1 MLEGLEISEV
11 HLSDID
17 LGDRID
23 ADYFTKENIQ
33 IEKELKDHR
42 STELRNLANFVAS
55 AFYPAATQLYEI
67 GDTPFIR
74 CVDCI
79 NYPLITKSQDNIF
92 ENIPMSFVKDN
103 KGISLLNKNDIVIT
117 KVGSPCFASLVYEHD
132 VVALSRTVMGLKD
145 IHGVNP
151 FYLLAFLR
159 SKFGLS
165 QLMRARELT
174 IQYQLTLERVKRIL
188 VYLPSFDIQTTIESV
203 IKQSIEKQIR
213 SQALYTETEE
223 FLLSELGLKDW
234 QPKNENVSLKRLSD
248 FASSGRLDAE
258 YYQSKYDEIENVI
271 KSYKGG
277 YFFFGETIEYI
288 FTGEYSEEY
297 KSKADDLIFYIRS
310 LNIKNGTI
318 EKDNSHYVSPAIF
331 KKVVKTGNII
341 TSRVGTIGVFAEVD
355 KSLNNAAC
363 SDNVLCFNLPNQY
376 NPAVYTM
383 LLNSKPIF
391 ELVDRLARGSVQ
403 QRLNQETLKDLILP
417 IIPET
422 TQSLIAEKIQKS
434 FDLRKQS
441 KLLLEQ
447 ARRMVEEEIEK

>member
-1 MLEGLEISEV
+1 
-11 HLSDID
+11 
-17 LGDRID
+17 
-23 ADYFTKENIQ
+23 
-33 IEKELKDHR
+33 
-42 STELRNLANFVAS
+42 
-55 AFYPAATQLYEI
+55 
-67 GDTPFIR
+67 
-74 CVDCI
+74 
-79 NYPLITKSQDNIF
+79 
-92 ENIPMSFVKDN
+92 
-103 KGISLLNKNDIVIT
+103 
-117 KVGSPCFASLVYEHD
+117 
-132 VVALSRTVMGLKD
+132 MGLKD